1 MDYII
6 ANVLPIQKAKSHYNV
21 QLDQIFASLQKG
33 IFEQAIKG
41 RPPQTR
47 LKEVEIGL
55 NIVSP
60 IAENTWEKYEQKYLQ
75 LCKWRLLSHLKGLL
89 SLSKDLTHSW
99 LTEHPAT
106 SFSIKSLLPTQM
118 PSALALTAHEPA
130 TCPFLGLGFHG

>member
-6 ANVLPIQKAKSHYNV
+6 SNVLSIQKAKSHYNV

-60 IAENTWEKYEQKYLQ
+60 IAENTWEKYE
-75 LCKWRLLSHLKGLL
+75 
-89 SLSKDLTHSW
+89 
-99 LTEHPAT
+99 
-106 SFSIKSLLPTQM
+106 
-118 PSALALTAHEPA
+118 
-130 TCPFLGLGFHG
+130 